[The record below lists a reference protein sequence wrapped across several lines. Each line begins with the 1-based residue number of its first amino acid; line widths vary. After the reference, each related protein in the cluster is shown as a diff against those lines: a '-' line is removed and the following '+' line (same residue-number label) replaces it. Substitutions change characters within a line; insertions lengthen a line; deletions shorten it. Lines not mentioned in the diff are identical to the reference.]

1 VPGPE
6 ADGRFLAWSSSCKS
20 SILRSDLSGSSFG
33 EGLLTSP
40 DPAVRLSV
48 GLDVTRRWLGLG
60 NSRSQRTAGQ
70 ETTARTREKR
80 SSGSQRCPKNYWCR
94 SRRFSI
100 SAISPASHSLAT
112 DHCSRATACVLWLR
126 FRRPGSGTDD
136 STSSRDEPCVDSGLA
151 SFCTFSGVFTPEG
164 RLCRSQSPWYGRPVA
179 SIPSWDKIPIVSFV
193 ESSMTRLES
202 CPTIRPWLT
211 SGVGWPLSPSPH
223 PPDLTSHPSS
233 AVRHPSSAI

>member
-1 VPGPE
+1 MPGPE
-6 ADGRFLAWSSSCKS
+6 ADGRFHAWSSSCKS
-20 SILRSDLSGSSFG
+20 SVLRSDLSGSSFG

-60 NSRSQRTAGQ
+60 NSRSQKTAGQ

-80 SSGSQRCPKNYWCR
+80 SSGSQQCPKNYWCR

-112 DHCSRATACVLWLR
+112 DHCSRATAFVLWLR

-136 STSSRDEPCVDSGLA
+136 STSSGNELCVDSGLA
-151 SFCTFSGVFTPEG
+151 SFCTFCGARHSSCVGSPRSG
-164 RLCRSQSPWYGRPVA
+164 SP
-179 SIPSWDKIPIVSFV
+179 
-193 ESSMTRLES
+193 SS
-202 CPTIRPWLT
+202 
-211 SGVGWPLSPSPH
+211 LSPDAARPSPAPDSLTTDH
-223 PPDLTSHPSS
+223 WLLTTVSCSPSLQPPGATRHYLLRPFPAGYCLTPTGRV
-233 AVRHPSSAI
+233 AGRYCYLPAP